1 MVESTIM
8 SCCTITC
15 STTARFMAK
24 WVFDGEA
31 QGSFVTRKYV
41 GVVFLSGWGVN
52 DEKIDEEINLGC

>member
-41 GVVFLSGWGVN
+41 GVFFLSGWRG
-52 DEKIDEEINLGC
+52 GGGGGGSMMRR